1 MTSDEFVR
9 RVEALRPTLYR
20 VCRMQLSV
28 AADREDAVQEAVYR
42 AWKKRGALRD
52 ESRFDGWFIRILIN
66 VCHDIQR
73 QRGRVVSMEAPPEP
87 PVCGENPRLAR
98 LREALAALEEKQR
111 MCVLLHYIE
120 GYTVKETAT
129 MLGIGE
135 SAAKLRLMRGRMRLK
150 EMLSEEVFGD
160 V

>member
-20 VCRMQLSV
+20 DCRMQLSV
-28 AADREDAVQEAVYR
+28 AADREDAVQEAVLR

-52 ESRFDGWFIRILIN
+52 EGRFEGWFIRILIN

-73 QRGRVVSMEAPPEP
+73 QRRRVIPTEAPPEL
-87 PVCGENPRLAR
+87 PVAGEDPRLAG
-98 LREALAALEEKQR
+98 LREALNALDEKQR
-111 MCVLLHYIE
+111 LCVLLHYIE
-120 GYTVKETAT
+120 GYSVREVAR

-135 SAAKLRLMRGRMRLK
+135 SAAKLRLMRGRRRLK
-150 EMLSEEVFGD
+150 EMLSEEALQD
-160 V
+160 D